1 MTGVGIHDE
10 NTAFPVFSLIHHS
23 SSLSISTWPSLFCI
37 RSHVKHQ
44 ESTVLALTCRT
55 GCLRTWQYQVDVVIG
70 PETRWEAQCV
80 RGKVYCQSD
89 SALSSRSLAV
99 YLFPWQGNG
108 SVTHSQTV
116 GVSLFSWEAT
126 SIYTAFQLTA
136 SVAGAVPSASQ
147 WLSEAT
153 KERGWGLA
161 GWLAG
166 VTVNDRSQSIYL
178 LTESQLVQGML
189 FLERKKKG
197 DRGKLAWER
206 QKGQVGKGE
215 DTQAGMGSERWEDKE
230 KKVRT
235 AMCRQQQW
243 RRREKR

>member
-161 GWLAG
+161 RWCDCQRPVTKHLPADRITISPRNVVPRKEEKGRQRQAG
-166 VTVNDRSQSIYL
+166 VGEAEGTGR
-178 LTESQLVQGML
+178 EG
-189 FLERKKKG
+189 
-197 DRGKLAWER
+197 RGHTGRDGEWE
-206 QKGQVGKGE
+206 VG
-215 DTQAGMGSERWEDKE
+215 R
-230 KKVRT
+230 
-235 AMCRQQQW
+235 
-243 RRREKR
+243 